1 MLVLDQAECTSAA
14 KWRIRAFSLLNK
26 LDKFE
31 KVDAI
36 YLQAQDFG
44 DFRCYDGAGPTI
56 REGGKLQEKRNYKLV
71 SKWLWTSPCSGWTE
85 GGEDELST
93 G

>member
-1 MLVLDQAECTSAA
+1 MSVIFGAMMVQA
-14 KWRIRAFSLLNK
+14 L
-26 LDKFE
+26 
-31 KVDAI
+31 
-36 YLQAQDFG
+36 
-44 DFRCYDGAGPTI
+44 TI

-71 SKWLWTSPCSGWTE
+71 SKWLGTSPCSGWTE